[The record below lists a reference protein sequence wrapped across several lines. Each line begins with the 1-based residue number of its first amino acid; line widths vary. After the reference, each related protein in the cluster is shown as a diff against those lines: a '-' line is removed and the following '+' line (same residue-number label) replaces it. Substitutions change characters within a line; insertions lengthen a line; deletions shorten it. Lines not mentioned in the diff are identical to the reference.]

1 VQAWQRRVEA
11 ERCCDGFHFR
21 CCICKDEERERERER
36 ESERER
42 EKEEERHHRLYAASD
57 QQLKITLLVLCQ
69 INQGDQPPSV
79 QSANKIK
86 LWIPQRNIKNWCD

>member
-1 VQAWQRRVEA
+1 MRTQCRHGRGGLKQRDVVM
-11 ERCCDGFHFR
+11 DSIFGVV
-21 CCICKDEERERERER
+21 CKDEERERER
-36 ESERER
+36 ERER